1 MNLSRRIIGNLV
13 LPVTAALLSSCSVII
28 EKADGPPARSV
39 DIASIPDPV
48 PRMEPRS
55 KYGNPESYVVNG
67 KRYYILKNS
76 NGYVDRGIAS
86 WYGTK
91 FNGRRTSSG
100 ETYNMYAMTAAHK
113 TLPLPTYVKVTN
125 LRNGKAV
132 IVRVNDRGPF
142 HENRIIDLSYTAAA
156 KLDIISTGTGLV
168 EVRAINPATYMIA
181 KNGKNQGNATKPTDS
196 KIGTVDDFYI
206 QVGSFSSL
214 INARR
219 LKSKLDNLGKG
230 MIRISV
236 AVLDGKTMYRVQVG
250 PINKVDKAD
259 AIVSVLARYGI
270 KDHHIVIE

>member
-1 MNLSRRIIGNLV
+1 MNFSRRIVGNLL
-13 LPVTAALLSSCSVII
+13 LPVTAVVLSSCSFIS
-28 EKADGPPARSV
+28 EKTDGPPTQSV
-39 DIASIPDPV
+39 DIGSIPDPV
-48 PRMEPRS
+48 PRVEPRS

-76 NGYVDRGIAS
+76 DGYVDRGIAS

-181 KNGKNQGNATKPTDS
+181 KNGNKRTATIPAGLKLD
-196 KIGTVDDFYI
+196 TVDDFYI
-206 QVGSFSSL
+206 QVGAFSSL

-219 LKSKLDNLGKG
+219 LKSKLDGLGRNL
-230 MIRISV
+230 IRISA
-236 AVLDGKTMYRVQVG
+236 AVLDGKTMYRVQIG
-250 PINKVDKAD
+250 PIDKVDKAD